1 MGGEQSPPYFL
12 RCIMKAVKINFA
24 GKDFYMAMTA
34 EAMFDLRD
42 LSGDK
47 TILKLIQP
55 ATKEARTYLFKAVS
69 ILTEAAELARR
80 YMGYDKCLHHLTEKA
95 IEAMATPDD
104 ILNMKVAVAEAIA
117 LGYNRE
123 INDPEK
129 EVDLVL
135 QELEKKTN

>member
-1 MGGEQSPPYFL
+1 
-12 RCIMKAVKINFA
+12 MKAIKMNFA
-24 GKDFYMAMTA
+24 GKDFYMAMSA
-34 EAMFDLRD
+34 GAMFDLRD
-42 LSGDK
+42 LSGEK
-47 TILKLIQP
+47 TILELIQP
-55 ATKEARTYLFKAVS
+55 TSKEARTYLFKAVS

-80 YMGYDKCLHHLTEKA
+80 FMGYDKCLYHLTEDA

-104 ILNMKVAVAEAIA
+104 ILKLKVAVAEAIA

-129 EVDLVL
+129 EIDLVL